1 MSDTILKIENLSTH
15 FTLQKKSIINKN
27 ELIIKAVNNLSVN
40 LLRGEI
46 LGLVGESGCGKSTLG
61 RTLLG
66 LVKPAEGNI
75 SINSTNKSSKK
86 MTSKKEHIFHIQMIF
101 QDPYASLDP
110 RLTVYDTLKEPLLYH
125 KLETKDTIGKAVI
138 DLMKKVELGV
148 EYLGRYPHELSGGQR
163 QRVAI
168 ARALSLNPDIIV
180 ADEPVSALDVSIQ
193 SQILNLL
200 LKLQKDLNLSII
212 FISHDLSVV
221 RHIANRTAVMYL
233 GEIVEIAESVR
244 LFSEPKHP
252 YTKALL
258 SALPEA
264 DPLIE
269 KTKERILLQG
279 EPPSPASPPGGC
291 PFHPRCVE
299 SIDIC
304 HSLKPE
310 KKECFGTTIM
320 CHLSMHS

>member
-1 MSDTILKIENLSTH
+1 MSKAILEIDNLSTH
-15 FTLQKKSIINKN
+15 FVLQKKSLFNRNK
-27 ELIIKAVNNLSVN
+27 LIVKAVKNLSVS
-40 LLRGEI
+40 LMKGEI

-66 LVKPAEGNI
+66 LVKPVQGNI
-75 SINSTNKSSKK
+75 KFNSEKENHNNKVK
-86 MTSKKEHIFHIQMIF
+86 TFHIQMIF

-125 KLETKDTIGKAVI
+125 KIESKDTIAKTVI
-138 DLMKKVELGV
+138 NLMKKVELS
-148 EYLGRYPHELSGGQR
+148 EEFLGRYPHELSGGQR

-200 LKLQKDLNLSII
+200 LKLQKEFDLSII

-233 GEIVEIAESVR
+233 GEIVEIAKSEK
-244 LFSEPKHP
+244 LFSDPKHP

-269 KTKERILLQG
+269 KNKKRILLKG
-279 EPPSPASPPGGC
+279 EPPSPASPPSGC
-291 PFHPRCVE
+291 PFHPRCSE
-299 SIDIC
+299 AIDKCCSEQPAVTEIEG
-304 HSLKPE
+304 SQVK
-310 KKECFGTTIM
+310 
-320 CHLSMHS
+320 CHLPTIS